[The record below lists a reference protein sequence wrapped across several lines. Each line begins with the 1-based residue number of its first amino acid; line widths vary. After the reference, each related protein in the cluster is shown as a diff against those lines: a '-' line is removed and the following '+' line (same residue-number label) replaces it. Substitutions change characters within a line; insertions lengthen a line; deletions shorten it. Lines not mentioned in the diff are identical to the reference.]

1 MTDIESALLANT
13 AATTALNTSIIQ
25 LLNAMITG
33 GGAPVVVPND
43 SPVGASGVKEVKPG
57 KPTAAKTAAPV
68 DTPPTVEAAADPVPE
83 TKAEPSDEP
92 AKVTKQDLK
101 DLALQLI
108 QADPAPKGAKVE
120 LKKLLQEFL
129 PGVEKPNLDLLKEA
143 DYAPAK
149 VAMVLKLRELE
160 KASA

>member
-43 SPVGASGVKEVKPG
+43 SPQGKPEAKEVKPG
-57 KPTAAKTAAPV
+57 KPIAAKTAAPV

-108 QADPAPKGAKVE
+108 QADPAPKGQKVE

-129 PGVEKPNLDLLKEA
+129 PGVEKPNLDLLKEV
-143 DYAPAK
+143 DYGPAK

>member
-43 SPVGASGVKEVKPG
+43 SPQGKPEAKEVKPG
-57 KPTAAKTAAPV
+57 KPIAAKTAAPV

-83 TKAEPSDEP
+83 TKAAPSAEP

-108 QADPAPKGAKVE
+108 QADPAPKGQKVE

>member
-33 GGAPVVVPND
+33 GGAPVVVLND
-43 SPVGASGVKEVKPG
+43 SPQGKPEAKEVKPG
-57 KPTAAKTAAPV
+57 KPIAAKTAAPV

-108 QADPAPKGAKVE
+108 QADPAPKGQKVE

>member
-92 AKVTKQDLK
+92 AEVTKQDLK

-108 QADPAPKGAKVE
+108 QADPAPKGQKVE

-129 PGVEKPNLDLLKEA
+129 PGVEKPNLDLLKEV
-143 DYAPAK
+143 DYGPAK

>member
-33 GGAPVVVPND
+33 GGAPVVVLND
-43 SPVGASGVKEVKPG
+43 SPQGKPEAKEVKPG
-57 KPTAAKTAAPV
+57 KPIAAKTAAPV

-108 QADPAPKGAKVE
+108 QADPAPKGQKVE

-129 PGVEKPNLDLLKEA
+129 PGVEKPNLDLLKEV
-143 DYAPAK
+143 DYGPAK